1 VEIAPRSV
9 DANLT
14 LGKYY
19 LARGRLQAAEE
30 WFVKAA
36 SVAPRDALVN
46 RTLALYYLAARRPAE
61 AEKPLQTFV
70 EVTPDPVAALLL
82 ADYYFLTDRTGE
94 ARTLLESRKG
104 NKAVFGPA
112 RLRLA
117 ALEFTQNR
125 HELAFKLVEEILA
138 EDAREPNALL
148 MKGRFEELAR
158 LLLGDGAVPKGVEYF
173 NKPPKIGRPTPPHQD
188 GYYFMIVPNEA
199 ATFWVAL
206 EEVDAENGCL
216 RYVRGSHRRGIR
228 SHRRTDTLGFSQGV
242 SDYGRPEDAANE
254 VAFSVHPGDV
264 LVHHSLTI
272 HRADGNTSDRRT
284 RQAIGLVYYSGAARE
299 DKAAQ
304 QAYQQQ
310 LQRELAA
317 AGKI

>member
-1 VEIAPRSV
+1 MSNPHVCPATKEAFDRDGFV
-9 DANLT
+9 HLAGF
-14 LGKYY
+14 LG
-19 LARGRLQAAEE
+19 
-30 WFVKAA
+30 
-36 SVAPRDALVN
+36 P
-46 RTLALYYLAARRPAE
+46 
-61 AEKPLQTFV
+61 V
-70 EVTPDPVAALLL
+70 EV
-82 ADYYFLTDRTGE
+82 ADLSRRLDRYVREIVPGIPPADKFYE
-94 ARTLLESRKG
+94 DKG
-104 NKAVFGPA
+104 NTGTLK
-112 RLRLA
+112 
-117 ALEFTQNR
+117 Q
-125 HELAFKLVEEILA
+125 LVRMSEH
-138 EDAREPNALL
+138 DAYFRDLL
-148 MKGRFEELAR
+148 MQGRFEEMAR
-158 LLLGDGAVPKGVEYF
+158 LLLGDGVVPKGVEYF

-228 SHRRTDTLGFSQGV
+228 SHRRTDTLGFSQGI